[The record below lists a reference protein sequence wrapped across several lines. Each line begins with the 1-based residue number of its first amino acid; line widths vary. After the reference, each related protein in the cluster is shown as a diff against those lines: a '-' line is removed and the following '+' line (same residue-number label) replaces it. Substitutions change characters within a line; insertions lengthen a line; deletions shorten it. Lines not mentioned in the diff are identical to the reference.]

1 LIPNLTEVLA
11 SPGAA
16 NQLPASQIIAF
27 LYVDL
32 AEKFMDIATSLPH
45 LMENACNHDS
55 FPIVICC
62 DPSGKKLHAV
72 FNQHLHF
79 PKNVDPVC
87 YIDETPGQTIV
98 TVTRFWDFDA
108 MLEFAKEREGSDY
121 EVELMNI
128 DWDAY
133 DPNWQ

>member
-1 LIPNLTEVLA
+1 MTEVLA
-11 SPGAA
+11 SPGGA

-27 LYVDL
+27 SYVDL
-32 AEKFMDIATSLPH
+32 AEKFMDNATSLPH